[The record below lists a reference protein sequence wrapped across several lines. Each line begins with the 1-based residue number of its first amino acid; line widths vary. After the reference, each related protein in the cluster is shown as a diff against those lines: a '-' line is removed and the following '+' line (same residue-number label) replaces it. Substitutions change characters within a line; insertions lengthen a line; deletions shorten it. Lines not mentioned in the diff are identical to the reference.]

1 MYQRAMHF
9 LLTSARRWLEKPAAL
24 NHDAMSTELERAC
37 CCKEVIVL
45 KAWPDRT
52 VRTAFFL
59 AKSNYGVASSSCAR
73 AHACHN
79 RRSVAF
85 GKLAVI
91 CHRHNQAA
99 AQLELSRA
107 EIENH

>member
-24 NHDAMSTELERAC
+24 NHDAMSTELELGRPGILA

-45 KAWPDRT
+45 KLAGPNS
-52 VRTAFFL
+52 VRTDGFFFL

-73 AHACHN
+73 THAITGDLLHLVN
-79 RRSVAF
+79 
-85 GKLAVI
+85 LW
-91 CHRHNQAA
+91 
-99 AQLELSRA
+99 
-107 EIENH
+107 